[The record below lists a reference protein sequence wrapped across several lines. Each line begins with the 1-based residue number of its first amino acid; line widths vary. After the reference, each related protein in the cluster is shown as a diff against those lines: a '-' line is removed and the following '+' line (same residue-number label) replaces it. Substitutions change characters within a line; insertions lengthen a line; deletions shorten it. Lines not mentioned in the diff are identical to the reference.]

1 MLSLPKHPA
10 VRRIFR
16 YARFFDYAQNDTE
29 NLYITEYFNWVWVS
43 HPIKPPSRQSCEI
56 AA

>member
-1 MLSLPKHPA
+1 MNNCGRDTHTPSVMLSLPKHPA

-29 NLYITEYFNWVWVS
+29 NFEFY
-43 HPIKPPSRQSCEI
+43 
-56 AA
+56 